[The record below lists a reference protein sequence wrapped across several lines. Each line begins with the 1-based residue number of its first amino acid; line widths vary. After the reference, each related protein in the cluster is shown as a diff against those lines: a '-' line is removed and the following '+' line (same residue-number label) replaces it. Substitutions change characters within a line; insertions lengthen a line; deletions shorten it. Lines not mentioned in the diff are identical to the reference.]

1 MHYAK
6 IQYYDI
12 ANGLG
17 VRTSLFVS
25 GCSRRCRGC
34 FNEQAWDFHY
44 GRPFDQTIEQEILQ
58 SLKPPYIAGLTL
70 LGGEPMEKKNQRGLV
85 DFVQRVKKEFS
96 NKTIWCYTG
105 YVYERDFIP
114 GGSAY
119 CEVTKNLLSCIDILV
134 DGPFFQEKQDKRL
147 RFCGSSNQ
155 RVLDLAA
162 SRKKGSIQ
170 FLSI

>member
-25 GCSRRCRGC
+25 GCFRRCKGC
-34 FNEQAWDFHY
+34 FNQKAWDFHY
-44 GRPFDQTIEQEILQ
+44 GRPFDRAVEQQIIQ

-70 LGGEPMEKKNQRGLV
+70 LGGEPMERENQRGLV
-85 DFVQRVKKEFS
+85 DFVQRVKKTFP

-105 YVYERDFIP
+105 YVYQRDFILE
-114 GGSAY
+114 GGAH
-119 CEVTKNLLSCIDILV
+119 CEVTDRLLSCIDVLV
-134 DGPFFQEKQDKRL
+134 DGPFLQDKQDKRL

-155 RVLDLAA
+155 RILDLAA
-162 SRKKGSIQ
+162 SRKKGAIQ
-170 FLSI
+170 LLSI